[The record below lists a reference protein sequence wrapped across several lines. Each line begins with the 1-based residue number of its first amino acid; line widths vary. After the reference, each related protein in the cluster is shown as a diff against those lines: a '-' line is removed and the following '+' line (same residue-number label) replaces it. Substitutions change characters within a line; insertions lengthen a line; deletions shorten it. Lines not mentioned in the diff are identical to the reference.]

1 MTLKIFKNKKAEDG
15 RLKAEGYVHKA
26 QLDSVYLL
34 SLPLFA
40 FLLFTFP
47 SCYSF
52 KDVSIPPE
60 VKTVRVQYIE
70 NRARIVNPQLSQRL
84 TDKLRQKV
92 INQTRLT
99 QTNNDE
105 AHYDISG
112 QITDYYVTT
121 SGISGQRA
129 ASNRLNV
136 TVHLVFKNRLDDKKS
151 FEADLSRNFDF
162 DASLTL
168 TQAENQL
175 TELIVQNLTDE
186 IFNRI
191 FSNW

>member
-1 MTLKIFKNKKAEDG
+1 MKNSDKNPKYKVQSTKYGLSLLLK
-15 RLKAEGYVHKA
+15 LHKLA
-26 QLDSVYLL
+26 AVSYLVLLTSYLL
-34 SLPLFA
+34 S
-40 FLLFTFP
+40 

-60 VKTVRVQYIE
+60 VKTVKVNYID

-84 TDKLRQKV
+84 TDKLRQKIV
-92 INQTRLT
+92 NQTRLS
-99 QTNNDE
+99 QTNSDD

-121 SGISGQRA
+121 SGISNQQA

-136 TVHLVFKNRLDDKKS
+136 TVHLIFKNRLDSKKD
-151 FEADLSRNFDF
+151 FEADLTRNFDF
-162 DASLTL
+162 SASKSLSAAEAELTDL
-168 TQAENQL
+168 V
-175 TELIVQNLTDE
+175 VQNMTDE

>member
-1 MTLKIFKNKKAEDG
+1 MILKNSDKNPKYKVQSAKYG
-15 RLKAEGYVHKA
+15 LSQLLKLYKLAVV
-26 QLDSVYLL
+26 SYLVLLTSYIL
-34 SLPLFA
+34 S
-40 FLLFTFP
+40 

-60 VKTVRVQYIE
+60 VKTVKVNYID

-84 TDKLRQKV
+84 TDKLRQKIV
-92 INQTRLT
+92 NQTRLS
-99 QTNNDE
+99 QTNSDD

-121 SGISGQRA
+121 SGISNQQA

-136 TVHLVFKNRLDDKKS
+136 TVHLIFKNRLDDKKN
-151 FEADLSRNFDF
+151 FEADLTRNFDYS
-162 DASLTL
+162 ASKSLSAAEAELTD
-168 TQAENQL
+168 
-175 TELIVQNLTDE
+175 LIVQNMTDE

>member
-1 MTLKIFKNKKAEDG
+1 MILKNSDKNRKYKVQSAKYG
-15 RLKAEGYVHKA
+15 SLQFIKPGKLAVVSYIV
-26 QLDSVYLL
+26 LLTSYLF
-34 SLPLFA
+34 S
-40 FLLFTFP
+40 

-52 KDVSIPPE
+52 KDVYLPPE
-60 VKTVRVQYIE
+60 VKTVNVNYID
-70 NRARIVNPQLSQRL
+70 NRARIINPQLSQRL
-84 TDKLRQKV
+84 TDKLRQKIV
-92 INQTRLT
+92 NQTRLS
-99 QTNNDE
+99 QTNSDE

-121 SGISGQRA
+121 SGISNQQA

-151 FEADLSRNFDF
+151 FEADLTRNFDF
-162 DASLTL
+162 SASLSL
-168 TQAENQL
+168 SQAENSL
-175 TELIVQNLTDE
+175 TDLIVQNMTDE

>member
-1 MTLKIFKNKKAEDG
+1 MILKNSDINRKYNVQSTKYGSLQFVKLYKLATVSY
-15 RLKAEGYVHKA
+15 LV
-26 QLDSVYLL
+26 LVTSYLL
-34 SLPLFA
+34 S
-40 FLLFTFP
+40 

-52 KDVSIPPE
+52 KDVSIEPE
-60 VKTVRVQYIE
+60 AKTVRISYID
-70 NRARIVNPQLSQRL
+70 NRARIINPNLSQRL

-92 INQTRLT
+92 INQTRLS

-121 SGISGQRA
+121 SGISNQQA
-129 ASNRLNV
+129 ATNRLNV
-136 TVHLVFKNRLDDKKS
+136 TVHIVFKNRIDDKKS
-151 FEADLSRNFDF
+151 FETDFTRNFDF
-162 DASLTL
+162 SASLSL
-168 TQAENQL
+168 NQAESSL
-175 TELIVQNLTDE
+175 TDLVVQNLTDE